1 MSCCPLPKNSASAAS
16 TVLVKA
22 SFWAGEEANSRFVFK
37 PVKVPFTPKSTSAV
51 TALDTERPVNY
62 RQWFFILSS

>member
-1 MSCCPLPKNSASAAS
+1 VSCCPLPKNSASAAS

-37 PVKVPFTPKSTSAV
+37 PVKFPSTKSTSADS
-51 TALDTERPVNY
+51 ALIRPLALLLV
-62 RQWFFILSS
+62 